1 MYNLN
6 RANRNALISIFTLIA
21 VIFVL
26 GVFRTTNKSKYQPRP
41 IVIKA
46 VNEES
51 IFNLEHRLEC
61 APGHTS
67 EGSPYTKSLTPGG
80 LCGAQQLVYEQAG
93 EYEIDDGI
101 GGTLI

>member
-6 RANRNALISIFTLIA
+6 RANRNALISIFSLIA

-26 GVFRTTNKSKYQPRP
+26 GIFKTTSKYQPRP
-41 IVIKA
+41 IVVKA
-46 VNEES
+46 INEKS
-51 IFNLEHRLEC
+51 IFDLEHRVEC

-80 LCGAQQLVYEQAG
+80 LCGAQKLVSEQAG
-93 EYEIDDGI
+93 YEIEDGI
-101 GGTLI
+101 GGSLI

>member
-6 RANRNALISIFTLIA
+6 RANRNALVSIFSLIA

-26 GVFRTTNKSKYQPRP
+26 GIFKTTSKYQPRP

-46 VNEES
+46 VNEKS
-51 IFNLEHRLEC
+51 LFDLENRLEC

-80 LCGAQQLVYEQAG
+80 LCGAQKLVSEQAG
-93 EYEIDDGI
+93 YEIEDGI
-101 GGTLI
+101 GGSLI

>member
-26 GVFRTTNKSKYQPRP
+26 GIFKTTSRYQPRP
-41 IVIKA
+41 IVIRA
-46 VNEES
+46 INEKS
-51 IFNLEHRLEC
+51 LFDLEHRVEC
-61 APGHTS
+61 APGHTK

-80 LCGAQQLVYEQAG
+80 LCGAQKLVSEQAG
-93 EYEIDDGI
+93 YDIEDGI
-101 GGTLI
+101 GGSLI

>member
-26 GVFRTTNKSKYQPRP
+26 GMFRTTSKYQPRP

-51 IFNLEHRLEC
+51 IFDLEHRVDC

-80 LCGAQQLVYEQAG
+80 VCGAQKLVSEQAG
-93 EYEIDDGI
+93 YEIEDGI
-101 GGTLI
+101 GGSLI